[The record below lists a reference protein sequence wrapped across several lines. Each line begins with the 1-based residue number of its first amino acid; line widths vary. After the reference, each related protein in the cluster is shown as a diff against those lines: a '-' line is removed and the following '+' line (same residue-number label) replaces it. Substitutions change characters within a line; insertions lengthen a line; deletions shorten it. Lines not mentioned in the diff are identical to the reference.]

1 MSNIILITNTKGL
14 DRMIGTVFKSR
25 NIKKTA
31 VYITRNKH
39 VQSVIF
45 RQNHQKTIINSS
57 KNHKCV
63 IQTDEK
69 KHVNFHIKQMM
80 HNNTS
85 GQKQLRKML
94 TDNSL
99 HTSSLEMQS
108 RHSLKCKP
116 RFVKY

>member
-1 MSNIILITNTKGL
+1 MSKIILITNP
-14 DRMIGTVFKSR
+14 IGQ
-25 NIKKTA
+25 IEQL
-31 VYITRNKH
+31 
-39 VQSVIF
+39 VQYSNPETSKRLQSISQEINMSVIF
-45 RQNHQKTIINSS
+45 RQNHQRTIINSS

-69 KHVNFHIKQMM
+69 NHVNFHIKQMM

-85 GQKQLRKML
+85 GQKQLRKIL
-94 TDNSL
+94 KDNSL

-108 RHSLKCKP
+108 RHSHKCKP